1 MKLEH
6 LIQAYKVNNIEAELK
21 EMNNEKEKAGVI
33 TFRNGIAASYLLDKE
48 DIVISMKMFFNC
60 LNNEDFNIKSQVKY
74 TIKVIEIIQKT
85 IQLLSNVIQK
95 ESNMI
100 LEKLGLFD
108 NTFKDTKQIKHL
120 EHTYRVE
127 VMSGI
132 LCFSINEI

>member
-33 TFRNGIAASYLLDKE
+33 TFRNGIVASYLLDKE
-48 DIVISMKMFFNC
+48 DIVVALKMFFNC
-60 LNNEDFNIKSQVKY
+60 LNNKDFNIKSQVKY

-85 IQLLSNVIQK
+85 IQLLSNVTQK

-127 VMSGI
+127 IMNGI